1 MARYKPYNYQQGE
14 FIPIQFEKQILPDSF
29 EHALN
34 YIIDNV
40 MDVKAFVERIKNDDT
55 GAPAYDPK
63 IMLKIIFYAYSKGI
77 MHSRKIERACQE
89 NVMFMALSANTRPH
103 FTTIANFI
111 ATMSDGVEPMFLAI
125 LMYCDKLGLI
135 GKEMFAIDGC
145 KISSNASKEWSGTKE
160 DFERK
165 RDKYKEAI
173 SFLVKKHQEED
184 EKKEIPEERKKEA
197 AAKEGFEEKIKKI
210 EDWLST
216 HDDKIGKQGQA
227 KKSHV
232 IDNESAKMTTS
243 HGVVQGYNGVAAVD
257 SKKQIIVVAEAFGD
271 GSEQDALKPMVDHL
285 DEVGKKLGK
294 DNLLKDATLTADSG
308 YHTEDNM
315 KMLSDNGI
323 DAYVPDNQFRK
334 RDPRYSDAGKYKE
347 DVEKKDWKYYSP
359 HEFKLDEATGKLICP
374 AGKYLY
380 VKNRNFMTQTGHYG
394 TVYMAKVTDCRVCP
408 LRLQCLQKPTT
419 KARQVCKFEGRD
431 LTKKKRTYCDWMKER
446 IDSVSGRF
454 IYSHRMG
461 IVEPVFANIRHMLG
475 LDRFTLR
482 GEKKVNAQWKMYAM
496 VHNIF
501 KIYRYDWKGP
511 EPLPVGAG

>member
-1 MARYKPYNYQQGE
+1 MARYKPHNYQQGE

-77 MHSRKIERACQE
+77 VHSRKIEKSCQE

-111 ATMSDGVEPMFLAI
+111 ATMSDGIEPMFLAI

-165 RDKYKEAI
+165 RDKYKEAV
-173 SFLVKKHQEED
+173 SFLVNKHKEED
-184 EKKEIPEERKKEA
+184 EKKEIPDERKKET

-243 HGVVQGYNGVAAVD
+243 HGVMQGYNGVAAVD
-257 SKKQIIVVAEAFGD
+257 SKTQVIVAAEAFGN
-271 GSEQDALKPMVDHL
+271 GSEQEALKPML
-285 DEVGKKLGK
+285 
-294 DNLLKDATLTADSG
+294 A
-308 YHTEDNM
+308 
-315 KMLSDNGI
+315 
-323 DAYVPDNQFRK
+323 Q
-334 RDPRYSDAGKYKE
+334 
-347 DVEKKDWKYYSP
+347 
-359 HEFKLDEATGKLICP
+359 LDEAGKCSW
-374 AGKYLY
+374 
-380 VKNRNFMTQTGHYG
+380 RES
-394 TVYMAKVTDCRVCP
+394 
-408 LRLQCLQKPTT
+408 CLHIPVAAA
-419 KARQVCKFEGRD
+419 AR
-431 LTKKKRTYCDWMKER
+431 
-446 IDSVSGRF
+446 
-454 IYSHRMG
+454 
-461 IVEPVFANIRHMLG
+461 
-475 LDRFTLR
+475 
-482 GEKKVNAQWKMYAM
+482 
-496 VHNIF
+496 
-501 KIYRYDWKGP
+501 
-511 EPLPVGAG
+511 